1 MSMVASRANH
11 TPTMMTRRTKRP
23 GIATV
28 SFGSTDTPLPNRGPE
43 ESMPD
48 CLGSNGKS
56 GLAVRPTVNES
67 VIIDTVDV
75 NDLDYAVIE
84 CDVGSLSGVRTG
96 GQPRLPSRSSFK
108 LRSPPPQLTQS
119 NHLAVIARAVLIVL
133 VIPTVFSSDCFAIFA
148 LVREPS
154 QVNQEVG
161 QTTA

>member
-1 MSMVASRANH
+1 
-11 TPTMMTRRTKRP
+11 
-23 GIATV
+23 
-28 SFGSTDTPLPNRGPE
+28 
-43 ESMPD
+43 MPD

-108 LRSPPPQLTQS
+108 LRSPLPQLAQS
-119 NHLAVIARAVLIVL
+119 NDTAVIARTALVVL
-133 VIPTVFSSDCFAIFA
+133 VIPVVFSSDCFAIFA